1 MQRRQ
6 VLAAFGALLSAGCLG
21 AERPD
26 SSGGVRT
33 EGAVTNRPATPT
45 DTPTPTPE
53 PTDTPTA
60 TPEPGPSEEEVEAG
74 EEAISDVQSEFGAVV
89 EAYTGDDEGELIE
102 VSITNT
108 EFDVRQVLLALDSVQ
123 RALVAAEDAAVTD
136 EQTETVADLQVAKEF
151 LTQSALVHSYFVECI
166 DRLDATHDAF
176 SEDLDEVESAESQ
189 FDTTLDRA
197 SEGVSTLKNDVE
209 ADPIEVAEPFDDDT
223 YDDTVSAFESVRSVF
238 EDASSGLDRMI
249 QGIDEL
255 EQARDDEDDGD
266 DDDAEDAS
274 DEARELFDE
283 AYDFFDDAADAAGD
297 ADADDLE
304 SLLEDLREVA
314 DDRYSEAEDLYDD
327 VS

>member
-1 MQRRQ
+1 MKRRQ

-33 EGAVTNRPATPT
+33 EGAVTNRTATPT
-45 DTPTPTPE
+45 ATPE

-60 TPEPGPSEEEVEAG
+60 TPEPGPSEEEIEAG
-74 EEAISDVQSEFGAVV
+74 EEAISTVQSEFGAAV
-89 EAYTGDDEGELIE
+89 EAYTGDDDGELIE

-123 RALVAAEDAAVTD
+123 RALVDAEEAAVTD
-136 EQTETVADLQVAKEF
+136 DQTETVADLRVAEAF
-151 LTQSALVHSYFVECI
+151 LTQSALVHSYFVECV

-176 SEDLDEVESAESQ
+176 SEDLDEVESAESR
-189 FDTTLDRA
+189 FDATLERG
-197 SEGVSTLKNDVE
+197 SEGVSTLKNDIE

-223 YDDTVSAFESVRSVF
+223 YDDTVSAFDSVRSVF
-238 EDASSGLDRMI
+238 EDASSGLDRMT

-274 DEARELFDE
+274 DEARDLFDE

-304 SLLEDLREVA
+304 SLLEDLRDVA
-314 DDRYSEAEDLYDD
+314 DDRYSAADDLHDD